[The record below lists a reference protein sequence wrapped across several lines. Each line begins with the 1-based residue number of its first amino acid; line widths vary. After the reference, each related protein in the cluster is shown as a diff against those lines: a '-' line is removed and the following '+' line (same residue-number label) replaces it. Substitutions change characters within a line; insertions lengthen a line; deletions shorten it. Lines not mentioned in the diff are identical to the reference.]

1 MDKKVIVRLN
11 SEFSRR
17 IANWS
22 DNDRSVLAVLCEGF
36 EESQYDALY
45 VLAERIL
52 LPTSYSNGR
61 VEKQVFEL
69 ALERGLTM
77 FLLTQLAPDV
87 YMISD

>member
-17 IANWS
+17 VANWS
-22 DNDRSVLAVLCEGF
+22 DQDRSFLAVLCEGF

-45 VLAERIL
+45 VLAEKIL
-52 LPTSYSNGR
+52 LPTAYSNGR

-69 ALERGLTM
+69 ALERGSTM
-77 FLLTQLAPDV
+77 LLLTQFEPDSYV
-87 YMISD
+87 LSD